1 MREPLFIL
9 GPGRSFTSVI
19 GSMIGQHP
27 DLFGLPETNLA
38 TAETVGQWYGGTL
51 PGIKPRRSGALRLLA
66 HLHHGVQSAEAVD
79 EVAAWLL
86 SRPGMTTAELY
97 EHVERLVTPRRL
109 VDKSPRHVITDVCLA
124 RLPRIAPT
132 AKYLRIVRHP
142 YSNGKSIVATGWYLD
157 GLRAWSGRSWDRR
170 TDPPTLDPQ
179 FHWIDLHERID
190 RFFASL
196 PSDAC
201 RTVRGEDLLANP
213 RPVLRQIAR
222 WLEIDESDL
231 AIEAMLHPE
240 RSPFASKG
248 PPNAE
253 YGNDPSFLES
263 PALRAFTPPKVP
275 LSGRLPWR
283 GDGEGFTAQVIAR
296 AREFGYTDEPLPMP
310 RLPEGFD
317 GSRGRLMAIEPDGQ
331 GFPMAHGNL
340 LDNSC
345 IALSPLRAVSSVK
358 TLPGPAYGGGN
369 FGAFTASDYA
379 VGVFDSPRE
388 PALVGI
394 DLKTGALRWQSELGL
409 LPKLRD
415 DLKGRFV
422 GGLLLVR
429 LYFENGAPLRCIFAG
444 NRAEIVC
451 LDLDGTPVW
460 RRDTRDIVR
469 SHGSTARAHGTPRCL
484 RYTADNAL
492 IYGSRNGYV
501 GKLDLLTGRTID
513 IADLSTTVD
522 HAGDRVCGHFDVR
535 QSIIVAGDFAYF
547 QAKFTAEREVT
558 APESLPTALFRLRVA
573 HNPDG
578 RIERMPDQVSEA
590 TVPTYVTIGS
600 VGDRRV
606 GGSPSARRRE
616 DGQLVIFTNEFAEDA
631 VPPGGLGTVFQY
643 CGIRDQG
650 TRLLLQWRCRVH
662 HPVDAKVTTAPAVD
676 EPTDTLIA
684 THRFAMLL
692 FARASWREGEIEP
705 DLVVDALD
713 CLAPEVRARATA
725 AEFSSPI
732 SIARDAGA
740 ADFVAFVGLAVW
752 TPWTDRSYAFLS
764 ALEVRTEPA
773 PSVTPLWS
781 RSIVVDKSGN
791 ALPAARSFAQPALFA
806 LQEPGGMRPGLI
818 MGTMMDGPTIFC

>member
-1 MREPLFIL
+1 MREPVFIL

-38 TAETVGQWYGGTL
+38 TAETVGQWYGTL
-51 PGIKPRRSGALRLLA
+51 PAMTAFRAGALRLLA

-79 EVAAWLL
+79 EVDAWLR
-86 SRPGMTTAELY
+86 SRPAMTTAELY
-97 EHVERLVTPRRL
+97 EHVEQLVAPRRL
-109 VDKSPRHVITDVCLA
+109 VDKSPLHVMTDICLA
-124 RLPRIAPT
+124 RLPRIAPG
-132 AKYLRIVRHP
+132 AKYLRIARHP

-157 GLRAWSGRSWDRR
+157 GLRAWSSSSWDRR
-170 TDPPTLDPQ
+170 TDPPTVDPQ
-179 FHWIDLHERID
+179 FHWLDIHERID

-196 PSDAC
+196 PSDAY

-213 RPVLRQIAR
+213 WPVLKKVAR
-222 WLEIDESDL
+222 WLEIDESDP

-240 RSPFASKG
+240 RSPFAVKG

-253 YGNDPSFLES
+253 LGNDPSFLES
-263 PALRAFTPPKVP
+263 PALRPFTPPKVP

-283 GDGEGFTAQVIAR
+283 GDGEGFTAEVITR
-296 AREFGYTDEPLPMP
+296 ARKFGYTDEPLPVP
-310 RLPEGFD
+310 PLPEGFA
-317 GSRGRLMAIEPDGQ
+317 GGQGPLMAIEPDGQ

-345 IALSPLRAVSSVK
+345 IALPPLRAVSSVQS
-358 TLPGPAYGGGN
+358 LPGPVYGGGN

-394 DLKTGALRWQSELGL
+394 DLKTGALQWQSELGL

-415 DLKGRFV
+415 GLEGRFV

-429 LYFENGAPLRCIFAG
+429 LHFGNGAPLRCIFAG

-451 LDLDGTPVW
+451 LDVDGTPIW

-469 SHGSTARAHGTPRCL
+469 PYGSSAREHGTPRCL

-513 IADLSTTVD
+513 ISDLWTAVD

-547 QAKFTAEREVT
+547 QAKFTAERAVN
-558 APESLPTALFRLRVA
+558 APELLPTALFRLRVSG
-573 HNPDG
+573 NPDG
-578 RIERMPDQVSEA
+578 LIERMPDQVSEA

-616 DGQLVIFTNEFAEDA
+616 DGRLVIFTNEFAKDG
-631 VPPGGLGTVFQY
+631 VPPDGVGTVFQY
-643 CGIRDQG
+643 CGVRDDG
-650 TRLLLQWRCRVH
+650 ARLLLQWSCRMH
-662 HPVDAKVTTAPAVD
+662 HPVDAKVTAAPAID
-676 EPTDTLIA
+676 QPTDTLIA

-713 CLAPEVRARATA
+713 CLAPEVRSQATA

-732 SIARDAGA
+732 SIARDPGA
-740 ADFVAFVGLAVW
+740 TDFVALVGLAVQA
-752 TPWTDRSYAFLS
+752 PWTDRSYAFLT
-764 ALEVRTEPA
+764 ALEVHTEPA

-781 RSIVVDKSGN
+781 RSIVVDESGM
-791 ALPAARSFAQPALFA
+791 ALPGARSFAQPALYA
-806 LQEPGGMRPGLI
+806 LEGPRGIRPGLI
-818 MGTMMDGPTIFC
+818 MGTMMDGLTIFR